1 MAIQSK
7 EDKHRGLMKQRAR
20 SVACW
25 GEGEPLSV
33 PATWG
38 VWVSG
43 IMGAPERCGTEVG
56 LPLAGT
62 RASHRGGSEKNV
74 VGAGR
79 EGSQRVKTGRL
90 VLEAVCV
97 GNGNSSG
104 IFMGAPLP

>member
-1 MAIQSK
+1 M
-7 EDKHRGLMKQRAR
+7 
-20 SVACW
+20 ACW

-33 PATWG
+33 PAAWG

-43 IMGAPERCGTEVG
+43 IMGAPERRGTEVG

-62 RASHRGGSEKNV
+62 RASHRWGGGGSEKTV
-74 VGAGR
+74 AGAGR
-79 EGSQRVKTGRL
+79 ECSRRVRTGRL

-104 IFMGAPLP
+104 MFMGAPLP